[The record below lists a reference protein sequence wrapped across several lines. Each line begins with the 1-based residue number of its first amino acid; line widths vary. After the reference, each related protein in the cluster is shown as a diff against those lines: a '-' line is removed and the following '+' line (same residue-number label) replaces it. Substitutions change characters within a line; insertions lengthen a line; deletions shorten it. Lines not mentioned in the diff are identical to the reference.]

1 MKDRYSLFRIKKDR
15 IGKADMQG
23 SDKKPSGK
31 TDMQEPDKKLSD
43 KADIPGSGKKL
54 SDKTDIQGRGKKQS
68 GKADVHERRES
79 GGKLTGKSAP
89 KSAKAT
95 RDQTGLR
102 KLLNDRRL
110 AVSCFALCAA
120 ALCILCIS
128 VVKTLSSRD
137 DSVHVLPV
145 TLAGALTENN
155 EDEEFAEEQAGDEN
169 VRIRRK
175 TKMLLNALVND
186 LQTAETFTLKEPVDP
201 QKESSIEAAASIGYK
216 SMQTVSENQPMSYTD
231 YYTLLQIVEAECTG
245 GDEKSKLLVA
255 DVILNRVEDEHFP
268 DNVYDVVWQRLGGQA
283 QFSPTQDGRMGTLS
297 ISDTTISAVKRAVEG
312 EDISEGALFFL
323 ARKYSSKSSVDW
335 FDSEL
340 VYLFSHGGHDFY
352 RFRDASEETEA
363 ES

>member
-31 TDMQEPDKKLSD
+31 TDMQEPGKKLSD

-68 GKADVHERRES
+68 GKADVR
-79 GGKLTGKSAP
+79 
-89 KSAKAT
+89 
-95 RDQTGLR
+95 
-102 KLLNDRRL
+102 
-110 AVSCFALCAA
+110 
-120 ALCILCIS
+120 IS

-312 EDISEGALFFL
+312 EDISEGALFCL

-352 RFRDASEETEA
+352 RFPELHPCGNRTE
-363 ES
+363 

>member
-31 TDMQEPDKKLSD
+31 TDMQEPGKKLSD

-186 LQTAETFTLKEPVDP
+186 LQTAETFTSKTPPQASTCTLTATPSRPPWPLVTWSKPTVRELYLTVLSSSPASTATMRISSASCPAATHCLWPKRPSPRFLPTMDKATCSSPPASRSRGLSSAPSTPVTTP
-201 QKESSIEAAASIGYK
+201 RSIK
-216 SMQTVSENQPMSYTD
+216 V
-231 YYTLLQIVEAECTG
+231 
-245 GDEKSKLLVA
+245 
-255 DVILNRVEDEHFP
+255 
-268 DNVYDVVWQRLGGQA
+268 
-283 QFSPTQDGRMGTLS
+283 
-297 ISDTTISAVKRAVEG
+297 RA
-312 EDISEGALFFL
+312 
-323 ARKYSSKSSVDW
+323 R
-335 FDSEL
+335 
-340 VYLFSHGGHDFY
+340 
-352 RFRDASEETEA
+352 
-363 ES
+363 

>member
-15 IGKADMQG
+15 IGKAGMQG
-23 SDKKPSGK
+23 SDQKPSGK
-31 TDMQEPDKKLSD
+31 TDIQ
-43 KADIPGSGKKL
+43 GSGKKL
-54 SDKTDIQGRGKKQS
+54 SGKTDKHGSGKKQS
-68 GKADVHERRES
+68 GKTDAHGRRES
-79 GGKLTGKSAP
+79 GGKPTGKTVP
-89 KSAKAT
+89 KSAKTT

-102 KLLNDRRL
+102 RLLIDRRL

-120 ALCILCIS
+120 ALCILCIP
-128 VVKTLSSRD
+128 VVKKLTSRD

-155 EDEEFAEEQAGDEN
+155 EEEEFAEEQAQDEK

-186 LQTAETFTLKEPVDP
+186 LQTTETFKLKEPVDP
-201 QKESSIEAAASIGYK
+201 QKERSIEAAASIGYK

-231 YYTLLQIVEAECTG
+231 YSTLLQIVEAECTG

-352 RFRDASEETEA
+352 RFRDASEETEG